1 MKVHTFLS
9 VKPELM
15 SRVTLSFIN
24 MLEITNAQHSIS
36 ASLPIFFK
44 TSKKIL
50 GNVVGELDFYDMSKR
65 AKTEIEIDYSFMENV
80 ISPFTLWELIASDA
94 RHNKNWDYES
104 LQKYTFTVLKEVYNH
119 FIKHEIELVIM
130 DDKSCIPSFSIWLVC
145 KKLQIPVIVIGLA
158 RTHGRVWF
166 SNDEYENNLEFN
178 SKFKSRLTSSNLDLD
193 VEVKTYLSNIADYKS
208 QYYKGKKTLSSKTQR
223 VTSKFLSVSMLW
235 WYNFRYP
242 KNRVT
247 YNSVLSQ
254 FWINVLKNFTKLVH
268 SKFLSE
274 EIPNEKFFLFT
285 LHVQPEAST
294 DVLAPYFLDQV
305 SVIRQIALSLPPN
318 YRLVVKEHIPAFGT
332 RSGNFYRTIQRIP
345 NVWLLSHKFNN
356 QELLR
361 VCTGV
366 ITITGTIGWEAWCV
380 GKPVAVFGN
389 TRYDS
394 LPGVYKVSNVEQ
406 LKNWVKGV
414 ELNQV
419 TIQSPH
425 EISCAV
431 RALLD
436 TTCSGFLDHLKHNK
450 RTLTN
455 ENVQSI
461 AEGVYARYL
470 WHLKTSKIKTDKI
483 LGEPN

>member
-1 MKVHTFLS
+1 
-9 VKPELM
+9 
-15 SRVTLSFIN
+15 
-24 MLEITNAQHSIS
+24 MLENSNAQFSLS
-36 ASLPIFFK
+36 ASLPIHFN
-44 TSKKIL
+44 TAKKIL
-50 GNVVGELDFYDMSKR
+50 GDVIGELDFYNMSKKS
-65 AKTEIEIDYSFMENV
+65 KTDIKIDYSFMESI
-80 ISPFTLWELIASDA
+80 ISPFTFWEIVASDT
-94 RHNKNWDYES
+94 RHNKDWDFES

-119 FIKHEIELVIM
+119 FVELKIDLVIM
-130 DDKSCIPSFSIWLVC
+130 DDKSCIPSYSIWLVC
-145 KKLQIPVIVIGLA
+145 KKLQIPVVVLGSA
-158 RTHGRVWF
+158 RTHERVWF
-166 SNDEYENNLEFN
+166 SNDNFENNLEFN
-178 SKFKSRLTSSNLDLD
+178 SKFKINLASSKLIFNDD
-193 VEVKTYLSNIADYKS
+193 IKNYLSNIASYKS
-208 QYYKGKKTLSSKTQR
+208 QSFKGKVSFNSKIENVIFKLLSFGS
-223 VTSKFLSVSMLW
+223 LW
-235 WYNFRYP
+235 LYNFKYP

-247 YNSVLSQ
+247 YNSVLGQ
-254 FWINVLKNFTKLVH
+254 FWIIGLKNFNKFIH
-268 SKFLSE
+268 QKFLNKE
-274 EIPNEKFFLFT
+274 LPIEKFFLFT

-294 DVLAPYFLDQV
+294 DVLAPYFVDQI

-318 YRLVVKEHIPAFGT
+318 YRLVVKEHVPAFGT
-332 RSGNFYRTIQRIP
+332 RSGHFYRTIQGIP
-345 NVWLLSHKFNN
+345 NVWLLSPEFNN

-366 ITITGTIGWEAWCV
+366 ITITGTIGWEAWCM

-414 ELNQV
+414 DLNKF

-436 TTCSGFLDHLKHNK
+436 TTCSGFLDHQKHNK

-470 WHLKTSKIKTDKI
+470 WLLKTSKIKTDKK
-483 LGEPN
+483 LGESN

>member
-15 SRVTLSFIN
+15 SRITLSFIK
-24 MLEITNAQHSIS
+24 MLEITNTQHSIS
-36 ASLPIFFK
+36 ASLPIYFK

-50 GNVVGELDFYDMSKR
+50 GDVIGELDFYDMSKR
-65 AKTEIEIDYSFMENV
+65 AKTDIEIDYSFMESV
-80 ISPFTLWELIASDA
+80 INPFTLWELIASDA
-94 RHNKNWDYES
+94 RHNRNWDFES

-119 FIKHEIELVIM
+119 FIKHKIELVIM

-145 KKLQIPVIVIGLA
+145 KKLQIPVIVLGLA

-166 SNDEYENNLEFN
+166 SNDIFENNLEFN
-178 SKFKSRLTSSNLDLD
+178 SKFKAGLTSSNLDLD
-193 VEVKTYLSNIADYKS
+193 VEVKNYLSNIASYKS
-208 QYYKGKKTLSSKTQR
+208 QYYKGKKTLSSKTGR
-223 VTSKFLSVSMLW
+223 ALSKFSSISTLC
-235 WYNFRYP
+235 WYNYQYP
-242 KNRVT
+242 NTKVT
-247 YNSVLSQ
+247 YSSVIGQ
-254 FWINVLKNFTKLVH
+254 IWINVLKSFTKLVH
-268 SKFLSE
+268 SRFLNKKT
-274 EIPNEKFFLFT
+274 PHEKFFLFT

-294 DVLAPYFLDQV
+294 DVLAPYFVDQI

-332 RSGNFYRTIQRIP
+332 RSSKFYRTIQRIP
-345 NVWLLSHKFNN
+345 NVWLLSQEFSN

-366 ITITGTIGWEAWCV
+366 VTITGTIGWEAWCV

-394 LPGVYKVSNVEQ
+394 LPGVYKVSNIEQ
-406 LKNWVKGV
+406 LKNWVRGV
-414 ELNQV
+414 LLNQV
-419 TIQSPH
+419 LIQTPH

-431 RALLD
+431 RTLLD
-436 TTCSGFLDHLKHNK
+436 VTCSGILDHSKHDE
-450 RTLTN
+450 RALTD
-455 ENVQSI
+455 ENIQSI
-461 AEGVYARYL
+461 AAGVYARYL
-470 WHLKTSKIKTDKI
+470 WLLKTSKIKTNKI